1 MRVASLIKPYSAVG
15 MSEVVVGKEVNKDEN
30 DGAGLIEGVN
40 FLYGN

>member
-15 MSEVVVGKEVNKDEN
+15 LSVGKEANKAEN